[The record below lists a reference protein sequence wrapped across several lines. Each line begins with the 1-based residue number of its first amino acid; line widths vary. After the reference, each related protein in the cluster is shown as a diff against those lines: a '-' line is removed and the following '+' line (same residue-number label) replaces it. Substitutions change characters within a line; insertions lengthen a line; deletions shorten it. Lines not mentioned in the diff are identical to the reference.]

1 MTNYVGIEN
10 CYNVSCTNVVELPK
24 GKSFD
29 DIKDVRVKWIRIEI
43 EFSDTLPQR
52 ELYSQ
57 TKDIRIEI
65 EFSDGSKS
73 EVIEQSEI
81 SPDEFKRVDKI
92 IVDELNSDE
101 FGDKVEPRKTLTI

>member
-1 MTNYVGIEN
+1 MANYVGIEN
-10 CYNVSCTNVVELPK
+10 CYNVSCTNVVELPE

-29 DIKDVRVKWIRIEI
+29 DIKDVSVRWGN
-43 EFSDTLPQR
+43 
-52 ELYSQ
+52 
-57 TKDIRIEI
+57 IEI

-81 SPDEFKRVDKI
+81 SPDEFKRVDEI

-101 FGDKVEPRKTLTI
+101 FSDQVEPRKTLQIDGSM